1 MPPELT
7 IVIADVTRKAAIA
20 AGFRIPGRVAHFT
33 NRDLSAALEA
43 VKTHQPRMVA
53 IDALVAQTQQGIG
66 LIRRIESLAMPQCA
80 MVLIVRADGGWRT
93 TPLEPLPTETT
104 VISVASPKPV
114 RPAIFAAPVAA
125 ANTRRAPRFPLL
137 DSVDAA
143 LEGGHASLI
152 NISILGAQVIS
163 HPVLRPGQTVKI
175 ALPDAAE
182 TLRLT
187 AHIAWSTFEQNK
199 QGAAVYRAGMS
210 FTDAAQGLL
219 EQYCRSHGGGTPL
232 PSY

>member
-66 LIRRIESLAMPQCA
+66 LIKRIESLAMPRCA

-93 TPLEPLPTETT
+93 TPLEPPPPDNLA
-104 VISVASPKPV
+104 ISVTSAQASA
-114 RPAIFAAPVAA
+114 PALIAPIQT
-125 ANTRRAPRFPLL
+125 NTRRAPRFPLV
-137 DSVDAA
+137 DAVDAA
-143 LEGGHASLI
+143 IEGRQASLV
-152 NISILGAQVIS
+152 NISVLGAQVIS
-163 HPVLRPGQTVKI
+163 HPVLRPGQTVKV
-175 ALPDAAE
+175 ALPDAAD

-187 AHIAWSTFEQNK
+187 AHVAWSIFEQTSR
-199 QGAAVYRAGMS
+199 GVAVYRAGMA
-210 FTDAAQGLL
+210 FTDAAQGML
-219 EQYCRSHGGGTPL
+219 EEFCRSYGGENPL
-232 PSY
+232 PSF

>member
-1 MPPELT
+1 MRLAGAIAPQFARFSAASGLPSTAAMPPELT

-143 LEGGHASLI
+143 RRRRPREPDQHLDPRSAGHLAS
-152 NISILGAQVIS
+152 
-163 HPVLRPGQTVKI
+163 
-175 ALPDAAE
+175 
-182 TLRLT
+182 
-187 AHIAWSTFEQNK
+187 
-199 QGAAVYRAGMS
+199 GAAPRPDREDRAAGR
-210 FTDAAQGLL
+210 G
-219 EQYCRSHGGGTPL
+219 
-232 PSY
+232 